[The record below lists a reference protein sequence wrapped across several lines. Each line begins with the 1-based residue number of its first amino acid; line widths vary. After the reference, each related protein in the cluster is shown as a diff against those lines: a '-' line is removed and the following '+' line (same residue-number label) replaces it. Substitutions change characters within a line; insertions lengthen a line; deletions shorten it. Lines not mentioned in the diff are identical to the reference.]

1 MPRLAARRRLIEAA
15 FVAPFAGAPGQFDTP
30 FPLDSAAGTADRR
43 RPRLAAGTEVAYEPR
58 MKLVP
63 KLTLALLVAS
73 FAVQTV
79 NGYSRVHREVAA
91 LRADREHDH
100 ALLGR
105 SLGAAISA
113 LWRTGGRAEALGI
126 IDGVNARRGHVH
138 VRWVNGTA
146 SPDDVHVDAAAL
158 RAIAPGESLTRV
170 TANGTGG
177 ARFTYVPVSVAGVPE
192 GLLELSEPLEAEER
206 AARSIVVDTVT
217 TSLALALVSG
227 ALAVLLGF
235 WFVGRPVVALSKK
248 ARRIGAGDFTS
259 PLDLPQKD
267 ELGHLATEMN
277 AMCERLSQ
285 AQRRIEH
292 ETAARI
298 ASVEQLRH
306 ADRLMTVGKLASGI
320 AHELG
325 TPLNVVS
332 ARAQMIASGEATAAE
347 AGDYARVIVEASGRM
362 TKIIRQLMA
371 FARRKPADKAPRDVR
386 RLASEV
392 LELLRPLADKKDV
405 RMELHCEEP
414 EPTAVVDGAEIQQ
427 ALTNLVV
434 NAMQAMPKGGNV
446 DVAIAHENAKAPGS
460 DDASPY
466 LRVSVR
472 DHGEGI
478 APDHLPHV
486 FEPFFTTKD
495 VGEGTGLGLSV
506 THGIVQDHGGFIGVE
521 SEAKS
526 GTVFSIYLPA
536 GSPQ

>member
-1 MPRLAARRRLIEAA
+1 
-15 FVAPFAGAPGQFDTP
+15 
-30 FPLDSAAGTADRR
+30 
-43 RPRLAAGTEVAYEPR
+43 

-63 KLTLALLVAS
+63 KLTVALLLAS
-73 FAVQTV
+73 FAVQMV
-79 NGYSRVHREVAA
+79 NGYTRVQREVAA
-91 LRADREHDH
+91 LRTDREHDH

-105 SLGAAISA
+105 SLGSAISA

-126 IDGVNARRGHVH
+126 IDGVNARRGRVH
-138 VRWVNGTA
+138 VRWVDGTGSA
-146 SPDDVHVDAAAL
+146 DDVHVDAAAL
-158 RAIAPGESLTRV
+158 QDLAPGESLTRI
-170 TANGTGG
+170 AASRNGG
-177 ARFTYVPVSVAGVPE
+177 ARFTYVPVSVAGAPQ
-192 GLLELSEPLEAEER
+192 GILELSEPLEAEER
-206 AARSIVVDTVT
+206 AAHSIVVDTVT
-217 TSLALALVSG
+217 TTLALALVSG
-227 ALAVLLGF
+227 TLAVLLGF
-235 WFVGRPVVALSKK
+235 WFVGRPVGLLSRK
-248 ARRIGAGDFTS
+248 AQRIGEGDFTS

-267 ELGHLATEMN
+267 ELGQLAAEMN
-277 AMCERLSQ
+277 AMCGRLSE
-285 AQRRIEH
+285 AQRRIER

-362 TKIIRQLMA
+362 TKIIRQLLA

-386 RLASEV
+386 RLATEV
-392 LELLRPLADKKDV
+392 LELLRPLAVKKDV
-405 RMELHCEEP
+405 RMELLCEDP
-414 EPTAVVDGAEIQQ
+414 APTAVVDGAEIQQ

-434 NAMQAMPKGGNV
+434 NAMQAMPKGGSI
-446 DVAIAHENAKAPGS
+446 DVAIAHQQARAPGGGES
-460 DDASPY
+460 SPY
-466 LRVSVR
+466 LCVSVR

-478 APDHLPHV
+478 APDHLLHV

-506 THGIVQDHGGFIGVE
+506 THGIVQDHGGWIGVE

-536 GSPQ
+536 GKLA